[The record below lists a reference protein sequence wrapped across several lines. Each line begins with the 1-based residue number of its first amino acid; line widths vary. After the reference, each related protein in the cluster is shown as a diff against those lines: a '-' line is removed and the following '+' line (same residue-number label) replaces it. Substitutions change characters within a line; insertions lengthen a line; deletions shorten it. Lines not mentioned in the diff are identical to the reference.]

1 MTTQDINEIDDLND
15 FINISNI
22 KSTQTLTFFKE
33 LMTEILTDIIIE
45 SDVKNNKLILDAD
58 SITNAMKLNERRH
71 TIVTDI
77 ELSLD
82 NIFSSYIQS
91 NYNTKMNNINN
102 VINQL
107 KDKFDNHEIP
117 SNITNDLYLLE
128 AELSKI
134 ILSIME

>member
-91 NYNTKMNNINN
+91 NYNTKMN
-102 VINQL
+102 
-107 KDKFDNHEIP
+107 KG
-117 SNITNDLYLLE
+117 LE
-128 AELSKI
+128 L
-134 ILSIME
+134 

>member
-91 NYNTKMNNINN
+91 NYNTKMNNVNN